1 MTQKLTADQMRR
13 IAEIEEY
20 LKLVSRVDHQV
31 AELDANR
38 AAPAR
43 AIQNICEAIARD
55 MSHLRQRA
63 LTANIGTIADVA
75 GSLSVMAARGGG
87 LAMKLRGL
95 SDGVNSLRMQLDHAL
110 KAASTPEKERPS
122 EPERR

>member
-1 MTQKLTADQMRR
+1 MIEKLTPEQMRR

-20 LKLVSRVDHQV
+20 LKVVDRMAHHV

-43 AIQNICEAIARD
+43 ATQQVCETIARD

-75 GSLSVMAARGGG
+75 GALSVMAARGGG
-87 LAMKLRGL
+87 LAMKIRGL
-95 SDGVNSLRMQLDHAL
+95 NDGVNSLRMQLDHAL
-110 KAASTPEKERPS
+110 KAASTPDKGSHGGR
-122 EPERR
+122 